1 MNIILKKF
9 GFQFRNSRPYSQHY
23 ICNWQD
29 GDIHCS
35 WFSSITVKTLCM
47 TSAMG
52 RDLLVAD
59 VIKTIEIAV
68 SNSIFN
74 SLMLHTMNR
83 DYFCRISFLNKM
95 QTDSSH
101 LN

>member
-1 MNIILKKF
+1 
-9 GFQFRNSRPYSQHY
+9 
-23 ICNWQD
+23 
-29 GDIHCS
+29 
-35 WFSSITVKTLCM
+35 M

-68 SNSIFN
+68 SNSMFD

-95 QTDSSH
+95 QTDISH
-101 LN
+101 LD